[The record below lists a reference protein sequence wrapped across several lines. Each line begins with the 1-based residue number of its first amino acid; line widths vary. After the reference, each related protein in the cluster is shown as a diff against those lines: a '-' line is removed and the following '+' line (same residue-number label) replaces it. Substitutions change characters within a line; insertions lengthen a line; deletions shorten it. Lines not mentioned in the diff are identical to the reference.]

1 MAKLY
6 EALELSNIP
15 LTFIGFTS
23 KLKRVVLFVITKW
36 YQMKVGFRIAVS
48 KIGWVIGLILVS
60 SLAFGQSS
68 NQLPEPSFDTWTSL
82 FLFVSLQALFVF
94 VALFNLKGA
103 QSQANKILALL
114 LLTFA
119 VILFS
124 YVLYWTNYNQKFAYL
139 NGWFHPL
146 LLTSGTLFYLYVRN
160 IVNQQVL
167 KKTDGLHFVIP
178 LLVALC
184 LLPLYIDN
192 FQGVRHLTLD
202 DRYRPFLLIG
212 FSTYL
217 KLVYLGLYL
226 FLSFRHYFLANLKDS
241 YLKPWFHYLL
251 ISYSGYYLT
260 IVLYYALV
268 NLSFFDVTWD
278 YMISFAMSFFIF
290 CVSFLGYIYPQV
302 LAGKPVTNI
311 ILRHKYKN
319 SGLTERGE
327 AELKMKLLQLMKEE
341 QLFLNNDLN
350 LDQLAAQANTT
361 RHNVSLVINK
371 YFNQNFFDFI
381 NKYRIDYV
389 QQLFLKPECQGEH
402 VIQLAYRAGFN
413 NKVSFNKAFK
423 KFTGQTPLSYKSD
436 VID

>member
-1 MAKLY
+1 MIK
-6 EALELSNIP
+6 
-15 LTFIGFTS
+15 
-23 KLKRVVLFVITKW
+23 VLGNTI
-36 YQMKVGFRIAVS
+36 S
-48 KIGWVIGLILVS
+48 KIGLTLVLLLMS
-60 SLAFGQSS
+60 NFVLGQ
-68 NQLPEPSFDTWTSL
+68 PAGGEYIEPSFDTWTSL
-82 FLFVSLQALFVF
+82 FLFVALQALFVF
-94 VALFNLKGA
+94 IALFNLKGA
-103 QSQANKILALL
+103 QSQASKLLAFL

-119 VILFS
+119 VVLFS
-124 YVLYWTNYNQKFAYL
+124 YVLYWTNYNVEFPYL

-146 LLTSGTLFYLYVRN
+146 LLLSGTLFYLYVRN
-160 IVNQQVL
+160 IVNQQKL
-167 KKTDGLHFVIP
+167 RRQDGLHFVIP

-192 FQGVRHLTLD
+192 FRAERNLTID
-202 DRYRPFLLIG
+202 ERFRVFLIIG
-212 FSTYL
+212 FNTYL

-226 FLSFRHYFLANLKDS
+226 FLSFRQYYQANLRDS

-251 ISYSGYYLT
+251 ISYSGYYFT

-268 NLSFFDVTWD
+268 NFSFFDVTWD

-302 LAGKPVTNI
+302 LAGKPVANI

-327 AELKMKLLQLMKEE
+327 EELKQKLLQLMREE

-350 LDQLAAQANTT
+350 LDQLSVQANTT

-371 YFNQNFFDFI
+371 YFGQNFFDFV
-381 NKYRIDYV
+381 NQYRIEYV
-389 QQLFLKPECQGEH
+389 QDLFLKPECQGEH

-436 VID
+436 VLN

>member
-1 MAKLY
+1 
-6 EALELSNIP
+6 
-15 LTFIGFTS
+15 
-23 KLKRVVLFVITKW
+23 
-36 YQMKVGFRIAVS
+36 MKVKKNTFFLFGV
-48 KIGWVIGLILVS
+48 LLLS
-60 SLAFGQSS
+60 SHVVFAQSS
-68 NQLPEPSFDTWTSL
+68 GESAAPSFDTWTSL
-82 FLFVSLQALFVF
+82 FLFVSLQALFVA
-94 VALFNLKGA
+94 VALFNLKGVQA
-103 QSQANKILALL
+103 QANKILAFL

-119 VILFS
+119 VVLFN
-124 YVLYWTNYNQKFAYL
+124 YVLYWTNYNQEFPYL

-146 LLTSGTLFYLYVRN
+146 LLLSGTLFYLYVRN
-160 IVNQQVL
+160 IVNQENL
-167 KKTDGLHFVIP
+167 RRLDWMHFVVP
-178 LLVALC
+178 LIVVIC

-192 FQGVRHLTLD
+192 FNGERNLVLEARF
-202 DRYRPFLLIG
+202 RPLLLVG
-212 FSTYL
+212 FNTYL
-217 KLVYLGLYL
+217 KLVYLGVYL
-226 FLSFRHYFLANLKDS
+226 FLSFRCYYLANLRDS

-302 LAGKPVTNI
+302 LAGKPVANI
-311 ILRHKYKN
+311 VLRHKYKN

-327 AELKMKLLQLMKEE
+327 LELRDKLKFLMKEE
-341 QLFLNNDLN
+341 RLFLNNDLN
-350 LDQLAAQANTT
+350 LEQLALAANTT

-381 NKYRIDYV
+381 NQHRIAYV
-389 QQLFLKPECQGEH
+389 QELFLKPECQGEH

-423 KFTGQTPLSYKSD
+423 KFTGQTPLSYKSE
-436 VID
+436 VLN

>member
-1 MAKLY
+1 MTLC
-6 EALELSNIP
+6 
-15 LTFIGFTS
+15 
-23 KLKRVVLFVITKW
+23 
-36 YQMKVGFRIAVS
+36 
-48 KIGWVIGLILVS
+48 LV
-60 SLAFGQSS
+60 LAFGIVLGQSTGES
-68 NQLPEPSFDTWTSL
+68 IDPSFDTWTSL

-103 QSQANKILALL
+103 QSQANKILAFL

-119 VILFS
+119 VILLS
-124 YVLYWTNYNQKFAYL
+124 YVLYWTNYNQVFPFL
-139 NGWFHPL
+139 NGCFHPL
-146 LLTSGTLFYLYVRN
+146 LLLSGTLFYLYVRN
-160 IVNQQVL
+160 IVGNRKL
-167 KKTDGLHFVIP
+167 RKSDFLHFVIP
-178 LLVALC
+178 LLVAAC

-192 FQGVRHLTLD
+192 FNGELYYTLD
-202 DRYRPFLLIG
+202 ERYRPFLLIG
-212 FSTYL
+212 FNTYL
-217 KLVYLGLYL
+217 KLVYLGSYL
-226 FLSFRHYFLANLKDS
+226 FLSFRHYYQANLSDS
-241 YLKPWFHYLL
+241 FLKPWFHYLL

-302 LAGKPVTNI
+302 LAGKPISNI

-319 SGLTERGE
+319 SGLTKRGE
-327 AELKMKLLQLMKEE
+327 EELKLKLLQLMKEE
-341 QLFLNNDLN
+341 KLFLNNDLN
-350 LDQLAAQANTT
+350 LDQLALKSNTT

-381 NKYRIDYV
+381 NKYRIEYV
-389 QQLFLKPECQGEH
+389 QDLFLKPECQGDH

-436 VID
+436 VVD